1 MIDRLITKIFGTK
14 LQRGEDEIS
23 VGEIVSYDVSLIIAS
38 MNRWCFV
45 IDKLIDE
52 AKYLENDHYY
62 TLVAMRGFTYKEYR
76 DLFNPHIEVEEF
88 PLYPVFQALEIETR
102 SQLHDFTHGKEY
114 SHESY
119 VEVLKEGGYE
129 ILVESFYKRLSKGLS
144 LSDLMHSY
152 ILAKTRSGKTEFL
165 KVLIYRIYQKLGGR
179 ASFAIIDPHGD
190 LAKELSMLEV
200 FQDDLVYIDLRVDP
214 AYRIGINPMVLP
226 EGVEVEVL
234 VGQLM
239 GVIEELIGETRSL
252 SGNMK
257 VILRPMLTLV
267 VQSKNPSLEFL
278 LDLLRD
284 HDYLMKYAKGRLSDF
299 DYKTLVHEFNTGGG
313 RKSVDAVRNRIIEVV
328 GDKWCYSFLCGETT
342 LNLRN
347 LLDSGKVVIFN
358 LSFTKIGEMAS
369 VAIGKFI
376 LAQIKSIGYMRG
388 EMEVDKRP
396 LTFVMVD
403 ECQNFITPSIQH
415 ILSQSGKFG
424 LRLLL
429 SHQYTKQLNMELVD
443 AILSNTDVKGM
454 GRNDPDTMAK
464 IYKQMGLKSPEPL
477 NETKKYHFWIKS
489 GDKEPMYIKCSDK
502 LLYKKGSP
510 LYVPFNKQKQLKYY
524 KRIDEVQEPTAE
536 PSPVAEE
543 KSEFWE
549 KDGVQ
554 YFNQAPISVTN
565 RYVS

>member
-1 MIDRLITKIFGTK
+1 MLDI
-14 LQRGEDEIS
+14 LQD
-23 VGEIVSYDVSLIIAS
+23 
-38 MNRWCFV
+38 N
-45 IDKLIDE
+45 
-52 AKYLENDHYY
+52 
-62 TLVAMRGFTYKEYR
+62 
-76 DLFNPHIEVEEF
+76 
-88 PLYPVFQALEIETR
+88 
-102 SQLHDFTHGKEY
+102 
-114 SHESY
+114 
-119 VEVLKEGGYE
+119 
-129 ILVESFYKRLSKGLS
+129 
-144 LSDLMHSY
+144 
-152 ILAKTRSGKTEFL
+152 
-165 KVLIYRIYQKLGGR
+165 
-179 ASFAIIDPHGD
+179 
-190 LAKELSMLEV
+190 
-200 FQDDLVYIDLRVDP
+200 LVYVDLRLDP
-214 AYRIGINPMVLP
+214 AYRIGINPMILP
-226 EGVEVEVL
+226 DGVEVEVL

-239 GVIEELIGETRSL
+239 GVIEELIGEREL
-252 SGNMK
+252 SGGMK

-267 VQSKNPSLEFL
+267 VKSENPSLEFL

-284 HDYLMKYAKGRLSDF
+284 YDYLMTYAKGRLSDF
-299 DYKTLVHEFNTGGG
+299 DYKTLVHEFSTGGAK
-313 RKSVDAVRNRIIEVV
+313 RSIDAVRNRIIEVV
-328 GDKWCYSFLCGETT
+328 GDKWCHSFLCGKTT
-342 LNLRN
+342 LNLRK

-358 LSFTKIGEMAS
+358 LSFTKVGELAS

-388 EMEVDKRP
+388 EIEADKRP

-489 GDKEPMYIKCSDK
+489 GDKRPMYIKCTDK
-502 LLYKKGSP
+502 LLYSKDSP
-510 LYVPFNKQKQLKYY
+510 LYVPFNKERQLKYY
-524 KRIDEVQEPTAE
+524 KPIDGTQVSVVIP
-536 PSPVAEE
+536 PSTVEE
-543 KSEFWE
+543 QSEFWE

-565 RYVS
+565 NYVS